1 MAVVTLKSISGITS
15 ITTPDGVD
23 NQLTLHTNNTNEAV
37 KLDNAGN
44 LHFSNHVNTT
54 GVSTSSN
61 FKTGSSNLHS
71 TGLNVGNTF
80 VHSTGVN
87 ASSADIDDFID
98 VGNNIKLGNAGVITA
113 TSFVGDGS
121 DLTNLPA
128 GLGTA
133 LSSTQTNP
141 LNKMY
146 YTNQVLGIGATVT
159 VDPPASAQAAYTQYA
174 DIKVDD
180 DYDLIIAE
188 GDDLIPDVLGLADF
202 GNFGG
207 GPSAGRIR
215 VNSITNSAANGAPTV
230 QDGLIVAGISTFT
243 GIVDVAGS
251 SSTIKLGSG
260 ANRRLMY
267 RSGDNDIVLEGATNF
282 FYQQKIADTSHRWYT
297 NGADAKLMI
306 SATGALHLGT
316 TTNSNSER
324 FHIHTA
330 SSEKAIIK
338 LTNSTTGTGTG
349 DGFEFGMNA
358 NEQIEFV
365 NKENTDMFFAT
376 NNLERMRI
384 RDGGNIVFGGTS
396 STGINGQRVFAFKN
410 LDTTSSSS
418 SQTVEQHFNFNRT
431 GGGMDHS
438 AAKIIAGKEREW
450 VGAAANQDG
459 YLAFHTMLNETS
471 AEKIRIDSTGR
482 LLVGTTNTANGHISA
497 SKAAVHGHLAIFKDS
512 GGDNAGVDSHQIKF
526 VTQSGSIAEIQATSS
541 GAGGPAG
548 RGGYL
553 SLFAK
558 PNNNATLREMLRV
571 HDTGITILRQ
581 DTTNEGGE
589 VSFTRAS
596 DNTNYFWVDTY
607 GSGSDPRFRL
617 HGGTGG
623 ELASISANGEWFMA
637 PQGTIMN
644 VGYARYDPNQDSYSS
659 ISQDTRASS
668 AVYLDYTPRR
678 SDSKLI
684 IMTRM
689 HTRVIAANGC
699 SYGIEQSTNSGGSYS
714 DVDGMNQRNAMDFF
728 YKGDGVNHHY
738 TGFCLRQIDS
748 YTGSRRFRP
757 WGQGWSGGTW
767 EISYG
772 HGEHSVTI
780 YEVAV

>member
-1 MAVVTLKSISGITS
+1 
-15 ITTPDGVD
+15 
-23 NQLTLHTNNTNEAV
+23 
-37 KLDNAGN
+37 
-44 LHFSNHVNTT
+44 
-54 GVSTSSN
+54 SN

-71 TGLNVGNTF
+71 TGLTVGDTF

-87 ASSADIDDFID
+87 ASSADIDDFVD

-267 RSGDNDIVLEGATNF
+267 RSGNNDIVLEGATNF
-282 FYQQKIADTSHRWYT
+282 FYQQNIADTSHRWYT
-297 NGADAKLMI
+297 NGADVKLMI
-306 SATGALHLGT
+306 SGSGALHLGT

-349 DGFEFGMNA
+349 DGFEFGLNA
-358 NEQIEFV
+358 NEQIEFF
-365 NKENTDMFFAT
+365 NKENTDMFFGT
-376 NNLERMRI
+376 NNYERMRI
-384 RDGGNIVFGGTS
+384 RGGGNIVFGGTS
-396 STGINGQRVFAFKN
+396 SSGINGQRVFSFKN

-418 SQTVEQHFNFNRT
+418 SQTV
-431 GGGMDHS
+431 
-438 AAKIIAGKEREW
+438 
-450 VGAAANQDG
+450 
-459 YLAFHTMLNETS
+459 
-471 AEKIRIDSTGR
+471 
-482 LLVGTTNTANGHISA
+482 
-497 SKAAVHGHLAIFKDS
+497 
-512 GGDNAGVDSHQIKF
+512 
-526 VTQSGSIAEIQATSS
+526 
-541 GAGGPAG
+541 
-548 RGGYL
+548 
-553 SLFAK
+553 
-558 PNNNATLREMLRV
+558 
-571 HDTGITILRQ
+571 
-581 DTTNEGGE
+581 
-589 VSFTRAS
+589 
-596 DNTNYFWVDTY
+596 
-607 GSGSDPRFRL
+607 
-617 HGGTGG
+617 
-623 ELASISANGEWFMA
+623 
-637 PQGTIMN
+637 
-644 VGYARYDPNQDSYSS
+644 
-659 ISQDTRASS
+659 
-668 AVYLDYTPRR
+668 
-678 SDSKLI
+678 
-684 IMTRM
+684 
-689 HTRVIAANGC
+689 
-699 SYGIEQSTNSGGSYS
+699 
-714 DVDGMNQRNAMDFF
+714 
-728 YKGDGVNHHY
+728 
-738 TGFCLRQIDS
+738 
-748 YTGSRRFRP
+748 
-757 WGQGWSGGTW
+757 
-767 EISYG
+767 
-772 HGEHSVTI
+772 
-780 YEVAV
+780 